1 MAISEQM
8 IRKAA
13 TAVERDVRR
22 RAKRQEERRLEEEA
36 LTEYV
41 EASLS
46 IRYSEGTVKGVRL
59 G

>member
-1 MAISEQM
+1 MGVSANEIRRERQALSELARRERNSEQ
-8 IRKAA
+8 
-13 TAVERDVRR
+13 
-22 RAKRQEERRLEEEA
+22 RRLEEEA
-36 LTEYV
+36 LAEYV